1 MRYFLSFSLC
11 IVGFATSSAYA
22 ADVTTTKTLKRGTE
36 ITANDISI
44 ALSPGENEG
53 DILQDYLGKFVLRTL
68 YKGSNIHPRDVSD
81 PIVIKRNTNV
91 TLYYKVNGLQI
102 KAKGRALS
110 EASAGDPVTVINS
123 SSRNRIEGVATAA
136 GIVEVQP

>member
-1 MRYFLSFSLC
+1 
-11 IVGFATSSAYA
+11 
-22 ADVTTTKTLKRGTE
+22 
-36 ITANDISI
+36 
-44 ALSPGENEG
+44 
-53 DILQDYLGKFVLRTL
+53 
-68 YKGSNIHPRDVSD
+68 
-81 PIVIKRNTNV
+81 V